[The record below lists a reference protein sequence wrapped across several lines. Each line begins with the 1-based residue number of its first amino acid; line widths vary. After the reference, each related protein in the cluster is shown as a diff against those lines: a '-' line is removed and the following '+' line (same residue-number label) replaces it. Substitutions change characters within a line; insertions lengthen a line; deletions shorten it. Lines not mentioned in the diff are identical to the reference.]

1 MASYSDMK
9 PDDKLAD
16 IREAFKVCEEA
27 EATNREQARH
37 DLEFGRMG
45 VQWPDEVKRQR
56 ERDRRPC
63 LTVNRMP
70 TFIRQIVNDARMNK
84 PAIKCH
90 PVDSHADVETAKV
103 LNGLIRQIEVSSNA
117 DAAYATAIDDAV
129 SMGFGYFRVD
139 IDFARDDAF
148 ERDIKIDRIMNPF
161 SVYRDPRSTAVDSS
175 DWNMAFVTELLTHDE
190 FEANYPDA
198 EKVDFENKS
207 LEQRDNVW
215 YTDDTVRVAEYWSR
229 E

>member
-1 MASYSDMK
+1 MASYSDKK
-9 PDDKLAD
+9 PDDKLVE

-27 EATNREQARH
+27 EAKNREQARE

-45 VQWPDEVKRQR
+45 IQWPDEVKRQR

-63 LTVNRMP
+63 LTINRMP

-117 DAAYATAIDDAV
+117 DAAYATAV
-129 SMGFGYFRVD
+129 SYTHLTLPT
-139 IDFARDDAF
+139 
-148 ERDIKIDRIMNPF
+148 KRI
-161 SVYRDPRSTAVDSS
+161 V
-175 DWNMAFVTELLTHDE
+175 
-190 FEANYPDA
+190 
-198 EKVDFENKS
+198 
-207 LEQRDNVW
+207 
-215 YTDDTVRVAEYWSR
+215 
-229 E
+229 